1 MLSSRGRKKS
11 AVVFR
16 ERATTRT
23 TYRDDSYVK
32 RERGRER
39 EVREKERDRET
50 EGENARASLRKRRSV
65 VDESS
70 RARTT
75 GLSYVGCDGTC
86 RGSAWTI
93 RTGEPHG

>member
-1 MLSSRGRKKS
+1 M
-11 AVVFR
+11 VFR

-32 RERGRER
+32 RERER
-39 EVREKERDRET
+39 EGEKERDRET

-75 GLSYVGCDGTC
+75 GLSYVGCDETC

-93 RTGEPHG
+93 WTGESHG